1 LSTPSWEKEGGSR
14 QANARRRRM
23 EEEAIMR
30 GSEGVG
36 RENGGSWGIKNERNG
51 REMREGGGG

>member
-1 LSTPSWEKEGGSR
+1 
-14 QANARRRRM
+14 M